1 MARRQDFSFDDGRSR
16 HNQYEDNFGGYQD
29 SPYGN
34 NEDGIEVFIRGG
46 GGGGG
51 GGTLNPPPPP
61 RPIPPRPDPIIPKP
75 DPILPDP
82 IIEEITPPKPIE
94 EGPTIQPIVG
104 GCMDRTALNF
114 NPKATF
120 DNGKCRYPAP
130 TPAPVVNDY
139 NAPVKVNVRLVGSGV
154 NNNPA
159 SILVNGVE
167 NGNTPGV
174 LNFTEKELLT
184 PKIITVKKAGYT
196 VLEEYRISTVQRTL
210 TTEIK
215 PISDVIKDNFVPL
228 PEPIPPIEVK
238 PDPIPPRGG
247 GGSRGGGFRPAGG
260 GSRGGGGGGRGES
273 VNDFDDLNRDSR
285 FGGYGNNDGGFSDRD
300 RQNFNMF

>member
-1 MARRQDFSFDDGRSR
+1 MARRQDFSFDEGRSR
-16 HNQYEDNFGGYQD
+16 HDQYEDNFGGYQD

-34 NEDGIEVFIRGG
+34 NEDSMEVFIRGG
-46 GGGGG
+46 GGGRG

-61 RPIPPRPDPIIPKP
+61 RPIPPRPDPIPPKP
-75 DPILPDP
+75 DPIV
-82 IIEEITPPKPIE
+82 EEIVPPKPIE
-94 EGPTIQPIVG
+94 EPVFIQPIVG

-130 TPAPVVNDY
+130 TPVPVVNDY
-139 NAPVKVNVRLVGSGV
+139 NAPVKVNVKLVGSGV

-167 NGNTPGV
+167 SGNTPGV

-215 PISDVIKDNFVPL
+215 PISEVIKDNFVPL
-228 PEPIPPIEVK
+228 PEPKPLPNPRPNPI
-238 PDPIPPRGG
+238 PRGG
-247 GGSRGGGFRPAGG
+247 GGSRGGGGFRPAGG

>member
-16 HNQYEDNFGGYQD
+16 HDQYEDNFGGYQD
-29 SPYGN
+29 MPYGN
-34 NEDGIEVFIRGG
+34 NEDSMEVFIRGG
-46 GGGGG
+46 GGGRG

-61 RPIPPRPDPIIPKP
+61 RPIPPRPDPIPPKP
-75 DPILPDP
+75 DPIV
-82 IIEEITPPKPIE
+82 EEIVPPKPIE
-94 EGPTIQPIVG
+94 EPVKIQPIVG

-114 NPKATF
+114 NPRATF

-139 NAPVKVNVRLVGSGV
+139 NAPVRVNVKLVGSGV

-228 PEPIPPIEVK
+228 PEPKPLPNPK
-238 PDPIPPRGG
+238 PDPIPRGG
-247 GGSRGGGFRPAGG
+247 GGSRGGGFRPSGG

-273 VNDFDDLNRDSR
+273 VNDFDDLDRDSR
-285 FGGYGNNDGGFSDRD
+285 FGGYGNPRGDGGFSDRG
-300 RQNFNMF
+300 RQDFNMY